1 LNDPIITVD
10 EVTKQFRGG
19 TRALDGLSLTIPKG
33 TVYGLLGPNGAGK
46 TTLIR
51 ILAILLRPDSGTVR
65 VAGHDAVRNPAR
77 VRERIGL
84 AGQFAAVDDH
94 LTGRENIAMIGRL
107 YGLSRREAA
116 RRAADIVH
124 RIHLADAADRQV
136 KTYSG
141 GMRRRIDLAA
151 SLIGRPQ
158 VLFLDEP
165 TTGVDPAS
173 RQDLWHLVR
182 DLAAEGTTV
191 LLTTQYLDEAD
202 QLADRIAVIDHGRLL
217 TEGTATELKDR
228 TGGILAQSAVFGSA
242 PTAYGLNNDRTNGV
256 LDRFRSLPMARS
268 AVLTGRT
275 LSDLTRNTFILGLQL
290 AVGVAL
296 GFRWQNGPGGML
308 AAMGVALAF
317 GYACCWLMAYLGL
330 TIRNTEAI
338 QAAIYMVVF
347 PMTLTSSVFLPTQTM
362 PGWLQAFAEH
372 QPITI
377 TANALRGLTLG
388 QGALPAGHTVTGET
402 LLALTWTVGILA
414 VFAPLAVRAY
424 QRNNG

>member
-1 LNDPIITVD
+1 MGRYPVDDPIITVD
-10 EVTKQFRGG
+10 QVTKQFRDG
-19 TRALDGLSLTIPKG
+19 TRALDGLTLSVPAG

-51 ILAILLRPDSGTVR
+51 ILATLLRPDGGTVR
-65 VAGHDAVRNPAR
+65 VAGHDVVHDPAR

-94 LTGRENIAMIGRL
+94 LTGRENIVMIGRL

-116 RRAADIVH
+116 HRAAEIVA

-151 SLIGRPQ
+151 SLVGRPR

-173 RQDLWHLVR
+173 RQDLWRLVR

-228 TGGILAQSAVFGSA
+228 TGGAVVELDLPAAQQPAA
-242 PTAYGLNNDRTNGV
+242 LTAL
-256 LDRFRSLPMARS
+256 RSLAPQHDHDRGRI
-268 AVLTGRT
+268 VLPAPDGALT
-275 LSDLTRNTFILGLQL
+275 LRHALRLLDDADLVPTDVALHRPTLDDVFLTLTRHTDREL
-290 AVGVAL
+290 AG
-296 GFRWQNGPGGML
+296 R
-308 AAMGVALAF
+308 
-317 GYACCWLMAYLGL
+317 
-330 TIRNTEAI
+330 
-338 QAAIYMVVF
+338 
-347 PMTLTSSVFLPTQTM
+347 
-362 PGWLQAFAEH
+362 
-372 QPITI
+372 
-377 TANALRGLTLG
+377 
-388 QGALPAGHTVTGET
+388 PA
-402 LLALTWTVGILA
+402 
-414 VFAPLAVRAY
+414 
-424 QRNNG
+424 

>member
-1 LNDPIITVD
+1 MEASMNDPIITVD

-19 TRALDGLSLTIPKG
+19 TLALDGMTLHIPSG
-33 TVYGLLGPNGAGK
+33 SIYGLLGPNGAGK

-51 ILAILLRPDSGTVR
+51 ILATLLRPDSGTVR
-65 VAGHDAVRNPAR
+65 VAGHDAIRDPAK

-107 YGLSRREAA
+107 YGLTRREAA
-116 RRAADIVH
+116 RRATEIID

-151 SLIGRPQ
+151 SLIGAPQ

-202 QLADRIAVIDHGRLL
+202 QLADRIAVIDHGRLV
-217 TEGTATELKDR
+217 TEGTAAELKDR
-228 TGGILAQSAVFGSA
+228 TGGAVVELEFSAEQRPAALLTLEPMQARRDPDRNRIVLPA
-242 PTAYGLNNDRTNGV
+242 PNG
-256 LDRFRSLPMARS
+256 
-268 AVLTGRT
+268 
-275 LSDLTRNTFILGLQL
+275 
-290 AVGVAL
+290 
-296 GFRWQNGPGGML
+296 
-308 AAMGVALAF
+308 
-317 GYACCWLMAYLGL
+317 
-330 TIRNTEAI
+330 
-338 QAAIYMVVF
+338 
-347 PMTLTSSVFLPTQTM
+347 PMTLR
-362 PGWLQAFAEH
+362 H
-372 QPITI
+372 
-377 TANALRGLTLG
+377 ALRLLDTADITPTDVALHRPTLDD
-388 QGALPAGHTVTGET
+388 VF
-402 LLALTWTVGILA
+402 LALTRHDTRELA
-414 VFAPLAVRAY
+414 GRTA
-424 QRNNG
+424 

>member
-1 LNDPIITVD
+1 VSAPIITVD
-10 EVTKQFRGG
+10 EVTKRFRDG
-19 TRALDGLSLTIPKG
+19 TRALDGLTLTIPTG

-51 ILAILLRPDSGTVR
+51 ILATLLRPDGGTAR
-65 VAGHDAVRNPAR
+65 VAGYDVVRHPAR

-116 RRAADIVH
+116 HRAAGIVD
-124 RIHLADAADRQV
+124 RIRLADAADRQV
-136 KTYSG
+136 RTYSG

-151 SLIGRPQ
+151 SLIGRPE

-202 QLADRIAVIDHGRLL
+202 QLADRIAVIDHGRML

-228 TGGILAQSAVFGSA
+228 TGGAVVELELPARQQQTALRVLQSLAPRHDRDRDRIVLPAPDGA
-242 PTAYGLNNDRTNGV
+242 PTLRHVLRLLDHAGLAPTDAALHRPT
-256 LDRFRSLPMARS
+256 LDDAFLT
-268 AVLTGRT
+268 LTGHYSAEFAGRT
-275 LSDLTRNTFILGLQL
+275 
-290 AVGVAL
+290 A
-296 GFRWQNGPGGML
+296 
-308 AAMGVALAF
+308 
-317 GYACCWLMAYLGL
+317 
-330 TIRNTEAI
+330 
-338 QAAIYMVVF
+338 
-347 PMTLTSSVFLPTQTM
+347 
-362 PGWLQAFAEH
+362 
-372 QPITI
+372 
-377 TANALRGLTLG
+377 
-388 QGALPAGHTVTGET
+388 
-402 LLALTWTVGILA
+402 
-414 VFAPLAVRAY
+414 
-424 QRNNG
+424 